1 MSENK
6 NVTIKEEITSFIE
19 LIKCKYNKKLQII
32 VSDQTSRIGLN
43 QLSNAHSVTKI
54 QNLEKLVLN
63 AMHANNPEFQ
73 YITSF
78 GCKTRKG
85 EFIMWMQVFSYV
97 AWKIGYTKSY
107 IGRFID
113 RNHASVIHSIN
124 QTETLLE
131 VKDREFV
138 NVYNIVLNLI
148 KNHVGIISTNT
159 SRENDSRSVL
169 STLRNQEESIITI
182 D

>member
-1 MSENK
+1 MLEKK
-6 NVTIKEEITSFIE
+6 NITIKEEITSFID
-19 LIKCKYNKKLQII
+19 LIANKYNKKLQII

-43 QLSNAHSVTKI
+43 QLSNAHSITKI
-54 QNLEKLVLN
+54 KNLETLVLN
-63 AMHANNPEFQ
+63 AMHINNPEFL

-78 GCKTRKG
+78 TCKTRRK
-85 EFIMWMQVFSYV
+85 EYIMWMQVFSYV
-97 AWKIGYTKSY
+97 SWKIGYTKSF

-131 VKDREFV
+131 INDKEFII
-138 NVYNIVLNLI
+138 VYNIVLNLI